1 MWHERWQHYSDTDR
15 AAAEAIQAWRK
26 RQGYTLSDLGRMVG
40 YARSS
45 NPSSNISTLLN
56 GHYGPCAGELLAQ
69 LCAIAGLTEI
79 YPPDVTR
86 AAHIAVTGRPPE
98 VAPGA
103 PVTPRAVVRDRILGL
118 LARRH
123 ASGQKPLPLGELAVI
138 PGDPAEVHA
147 ALDELMYERRVLG
160 AVVTKGSAPPMQVI
174 YPAGLVPHGK
184 PGRKPK
190 PRMLP

>member
-1 MWHERWQHYSDTDR
+1 M
-15 AAAEAIQAWRK
+15 
-26 RQGYTLSDLGRMVG
+26 
-40 YARSS
+40 
-45 NPSSNISTLLN
+45 
-56 GHYGPCAGELLAQ
+56 
-69 LCAIAGLTEI
+69 
-79 YPPDVTR
+79 
-86 AAHIAVTGRPPE
+86 
-98 VAPGA
+98 
-103 PVTPRAVVRDRILGL
+103 VRDRILGL

-147 ALDELMYERRVLG
+147 ALDELMYEHRVLG

-184 PGRKPK
+184 PGRKPM

>member
-1 MWHERWQHYSDTDR
+1 MNRHELWEHYSAADR
-15 AAAEAIQAWRK
+15 KAVVAIQAWRK
-26 RQGYTLSDLGRMVG
+26 AQGHTLSDLAAMIGQAFPGNV
-40 YARSS
+40 SE
-45 NPSSNISTLLN
+45 LLR
-56 GHYGPCAGELLAQ
+56 GLYGPSAGGHLVK

-118 LARRH
+118 LAKRH

-147 ALDELMYERRVLG
+147 ALDELMYEHRVLG

-184 PGRKPK
+184 PGRKPM

>member
-1 MWHERWQHYSDTDR
+1 MRHERWQHYSVTDR
-15 AAAEAIQAWRK
+15 AAAEAIKAWRAQ
-26 RQGYTLSDLGRMVG
+26 QGHTLSDLARMTGRDFP
-40 YARSS
+40 S
-45 NPSSNISTLLN
+45 NMSALLN
-56 GHYGPCAGELLAQ
+56 GQYGPSAGELLAQ

-79 YPPDVTR
+79 YPPHITR
-86 AAHIAVTGRPPE
+86 AAHIAVTGCPPE

-118 LARRH
+118 LAKRH

-147 ALDELMYERRVLG
+147 ALDELMHEHRVLG

-174 YPAGLVPHGK
+174 YPAGLVPQGK
-184 PGRKPK
+184 PGRKPM